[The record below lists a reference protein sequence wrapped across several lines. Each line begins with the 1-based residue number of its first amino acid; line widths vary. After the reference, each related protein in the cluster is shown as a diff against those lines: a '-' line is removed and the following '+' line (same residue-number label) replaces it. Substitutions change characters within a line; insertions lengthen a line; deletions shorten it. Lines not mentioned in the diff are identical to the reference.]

1 MKTRLDVILETV
13 AELME
18 GYKPKFPSTMVSTH
32 AGDDVWTPKT
42 WTHPVRPDP
51 TFPMGYGADGTA
63 PEAVY
68 AQFKGESTRKL
79 KRTAQRWGIPHAEM
93 GRIAAYGRLRPDIVR
108 RLKKSK
114 K

>member
-13 AELME
+13 SELME
-18 GYKPKFPSTMVSTH
+18 KYDPKFPPPTFSGTFDSTQ
-32 AGDDVWTPKT
+32 G
-42 WTHPVRPDP
+42 PDP

-63 PEAVY
+63 PEGVY

-79 KRTAQRWGIPHAEM
+79 KRTARRWGIPHAEM